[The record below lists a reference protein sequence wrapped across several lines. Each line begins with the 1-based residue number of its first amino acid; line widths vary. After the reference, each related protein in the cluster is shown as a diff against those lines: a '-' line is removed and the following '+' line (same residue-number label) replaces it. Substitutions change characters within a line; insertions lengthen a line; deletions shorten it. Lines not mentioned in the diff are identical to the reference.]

1 VPVVFE
7 RAELTACVRALLMF
21 SKDWV
26 VIEYPLV
33 CLSRSKFL
41 KKPVFAVLKYRIS
54 PKDGSLERTLDDAG
68 IAVPS

>member
-1 VPVVFE
+1 
-7 RAELTACVRALLMF
+7 
-21 SKDWV
+21 
-26 VIEYPLV
+26 V

-54 PKDGSLERTLDDAG
+54 PKDGSLERTLEDAG